1 MDDWEKFN
9 EASLPEKDIFHSNL
23 NIEGITDAD
32 YTEEKKVCKDFEIKK
47 LGEYHDLN
55 VHIDT
60 VLQADVLKN
69 FWNIYL
75 KINELDPAHFFSAPE
90 LAWQAAL
97 KKLKVKLDLLIDMN
111 LLLPV
116 EKDIADGIQRQI

>member
-9 EASLPEKDIFHSNL
+9 KASLPEKDIFHSNL

-75 KINELDPAHFFSAPE
+75 KINELDPAHFSSEPE

-111 LLLPV
+111 LLPV
-116 EKDIADGIQRQI
+116 EKDIADEIQRQI